1 VQRPDWLDLRKSYF
15 SLQPWSI
22 SNLAVPFDLL
32 LFVAVR
38 SPEVLYDFE
47 CSLVQFLGGA
57 L

>member
-1 VQRPDWLDLRKSYF
+1 MQRPDWLDLRKSYF

-47 CSLVQFLGGA
+47 CSLVQFLGGT